1 MTWHATSMSVA
12 AACRARG
19 LGGGAVFV
27 RERRRAGPWSCRGR
41 ELGVSAWAAHCE
53 YDAVDAA
60 LAEYDQRH
68 DGSVQAAAA
77 RAGSG
82 G

>member
-12 AACRARG
+12 AARARS
-19 LGGGAVFV
+19 LGGGAFFV
-27 RERRRAGPWSCRGR
+27 PERRRAGPWSRRGR
-41 ELGVSAWAAHCE
+41 ELGVSAWAAHRE
-53 YDAVDAA
+53 HIAVDAA
-60 LAEYDQRH
+60 LAECDQRH
-68 DGSVQAAAA
+68 DGSVPAAAA